1 MTTAGRLPRAH
12 LRGLPKPVRL
22 AHEYC
27 FFLHDETLRMLV
39 EYEGARAHFVRHD
52 FADAEQAQAY
62 ARLAET
68 LHPIDAMRRLGL
80 EAQARRVVLNQ
91 VVMAMTSD
99 VLHHLYEGLRCL
111 EKRKSI
117 VALNLLRKPLID
129 NLLYLSWMC
138 GDEDAFYEAFTNG
151 GPQALQPKVLGNHRQ
166 DILAKAMAATEIA
179 GLIDPA
185 YVHETIFDAK
195 NPYGLYRLFQHA
207 VHLVTF
213 DRLELRTEP
222 ENFNLIFKSPSD
234 DDLYHAVY
242 EQLPTLILFLAHV
255 LSTLFDRMRPM
266 DKGARTA
273 FMVRSAQGYWL
284 TQGGQAAEQSRSDLT
299 KMLTANFRCG
309 DCDTPLKMTDHNMA
323 RIILAETC
331 RCTTCGTVSGFPV
344 SWIF

>member
-1 MTTAGRLPRAH
+1 MTTAGRLPQAN
-12 LRGLPKPVRL
+12 LRGLPAPVRL

-27 FFLHDETLRMLV
+27 FFLHDETVRMLV
-39 EYEGARAHFVRHD
+39 EYEEGRAHFVRHD
-52 FADAEQAQAY
+52 FADAKQAQAY

-68 LHPIDAMRRLGL
+68 LDPIEAMRRLGL
-80 EAQARRVVLNQ
+80 EAKARRVVLNQ

-99 VLHHLYEGLRCL
+99 LLHHLYEGLRCL

-138 GDEDAFYEAFTNG
+138 GDEDAFYEAFTKG

-166 DILAKAMAATEIA
+166 DILAKAMAATGIA
-179 GLIDPA
+179 GLIDPT

-195 NPYGLYRLFQHA
+195 NSYGLYGLFQRA

-222 ENFNLIFKSPSD
+222 ENFNLIFKAPSD

-255 LSTLFDRMRPM
+255 LSILFDRIKPM
-266 DKGARTA
+266 DEGARTA

-284 TQGGQAAEQSRSDLT
+284 TKGGEALEQSRRDLT
-299 KMLTANFRCG
+299 RIFADKTRCG
-309 DCDTPLKMTDHNMA
+309 DCATPLKMTDHNMA
-323 RIILAETC
+323 RMVLSETC
-331 RCTTCGTVSGFPV
+331 RCTICGTVSSFPL
-344 SWIF
+344 SWFF